1 MRAAILT
8 DVHSNLAALEA
19 VLAHAARQQALDQIW
34 SMGDLVGY
42 GPQPSE
48 CLARLQEHDFQSVSG
63 NHDLAVVGGI
73 DTRWFNAAAATTNL
87 WNANRITEEERA
99 YLKGLPKTLV
109 LDDISLVHGSL
120 RDPVWEY
127 MFSLDAAIAQF
138 EEMTTPFSLVGH
150 THVPLVFVEQP
161 DGLAP
166 EWREIADGDV
176 VELSDRRL
184 IMNPGGVGQPRDGDP
199 RAAYAIYDGDART
212 VAFHRVP
219 YDIERTQA
227 IMAEAGLPPSL
238 ISRLTRGR

>member
-8 DVHSNLAALEA
+8 DIHSNLAALEA
-19 VLAHAARQQALDQIW
+19 VLAHAEAQNALDQIW

-48 CLARLQEHDFQSVSG
+48 CLAQLRQYEFQSVTG

-73 DTRWFNAAAATTNL
+73 DTRLFNPAAAAANH
-87 WNANRITEEERA
+87 WNADRINDEERQYIKA
-99 YLKGLPKTLV
+99 LPRTLV

-127 MFSLDAAIAQF
+127 MFTLEAAIGQF
-138 EEMTTPFSLVGH
+138 QQMTTPFSLVGH
-150 THVPLVFVEQP
+150 THVPLIFAEQE
-161 DGLAP
+161 DGGPP
-166 EWREIADGDV
+166 EYWQLEDG
-176 VELSDRRL
+176 ELIELGDRRL

-199 RAAYAIYDGDART
+199 RAAYAVYDSEART
-212 VAFHRVP
+212 IAFHRVG

-227 IMAEAGLPPSL
+227 IMTEAGLPASL